1 MKPPAI
7 ARRAP
12 AAGRCAAGVCALLL
26 LSLAGCAY
34 APNREAL
41 QHPAPVP
48 VPVTVP
54 MPGPMPEAVA
64 AAEPAAP
71 RGAIFRPVA
80 ASSGWALFE
89 DRRPRNV
96 GDVLTIVLRESSSA
110 SKSSAANA
118 SRNAGTNVELGV
130 LPRALGGLLRN
141 QDADISGS
149 NALTAKGGANASNS
163 FNGVISVKVV
173 GLLANGNLVVSG
185 DKQMLINQGTETIRF
200 SGLVDPRTVG
210 PNSTVL
216 STQVADARIEYS
228 ARGYIDEAQTMGWLQ
243 RFFLNVLPL

>member
-1 MKPPAI
+1 MNPARI
-7 ARRAP
+7 ARREVP
-12 AAGRCAAGVCALLL
+12 ARWFVGGVFALLL
-26 LSLAGCAY
+26 LSLTGCAY

-41 QHPAPVP
+41 EHPVAAPR
-48 VPVTVP
+48 
-54 MPGPMPEAVA
+54 VA
-64 AAEPAAP
+64 AAPAAP
-71 RGAIFRPVA
+71 APMPARGAIFRPVA

-118 SRNAGTNVELGV
+118 SRDASASVELGV
-130 LPRALGGLLRN
+130 LPKALGGLLRN
-141 QDADISGS
+141 QDADVAGG

-163 FNGVISVKVV
+163 FNGVISVTVV
-173 GLLANGNLVVSG
+173 DLLPNGNLVVSG
-185 DKQMLINQGTETIRF
+185 EKQMLINQGTESIRF
-200 SGLVDPRTVG
+200 SGVVDPRTVG

-216 STQVADARIEYS
+216 STLVADARIEYS